1 MLPPAAAAAV
11 LSRGRARAHE
21 SADATRERVVD
32 TRLQQSWLHARA
44 RERRH
49 ARPRNRAAPQVEAN
63 HLTENAGIRQKLE
76 TKINAKNAIKA
87 DESAKGALD
96 KLIEAYEKTVAGIKT
111 TLETEP
117 APPEEDATAKKPVAE
132 AVSDVVDAAAGDDH
146 KNPEAVAEAKAK
158 ITEEAEQ
165 AQQRAE
171 EEKKAEEEDKV
182 PKYVLTKYERIEFEA
197 VRKSHR
203 APST

>member
-1 MLPPAAAAAV
+1 V
-11 LSRGRARAHE
+11 GETTSSRRGRALFPRAI
-21 SADATRERVVD
+21 ARELR
-32 TRLQQSWLHARA
+32 ARA
-44 RERRH
+44 RERT
-49 ARPRNRAAPQVEAN
+49 ARPPAKPRRPPQVEAN

-117 APPEEDATAKKPVAE
+117 APPEEDATSKKPVAE
-132 AVSDVVDAAAGDDH
+132 AVGEVVDAAAGDDH

-158 ITEEAEQ
+158 LTEEAEQ

-182 PKYVLTKYERIEFEA
+182 PKYVLTKYERVAQCINQIVA
-197 VRKSHR
+197 VRLC
-203 APST
+203 PC